1 MDRMLTEVTA
11 FSLLPM
17 LYIIPAIVSA
27 KNSFKLKQVYP
38 SSISC
43 RIRFRLELKKK
54 KKLEVRFAYSELRDF
69 NYCTHFKSERNGVSC
84 SSSSLFF
91 IDFCDYDDDFKL
103 LKYVV

>member
-54 KKLEVRFAYSELRDF
+54 KNLKLGLHIL
-69 NYCTHFKSERNGVSC
+69 NYVISTTVHILSQKEMA
-84 SSSSLFF
+84 
-91 IDFCDYDDDFKL
+91 
-103 LKYVV
+103 